1 MLNLAG
7 IVIGGIASAA
17 QLFEEKE
24 LKTKKNT
31 PDTIARRHT
40 FRSV

>member
-17 QLFEEKE
+17 QLFEEKSPTQKDTSE
-24 LKTKKNT
+24 KTS
-31 PDTIARRHT
+31 RRHT